1 MQWRLDGFELIIYA
15 SYLSVKVGRIRFF
28 EHRTV
33 QVDSRCLID
42 YHGVVS
48 SSPSSSLEREAST
61 PSCSS
66 RSGVTLSFEFSVQAK
81 LTKSALNWL
90 AFSYPCI

>member
-1 MQWRLDGFELIIYA
+1 M
-15 SYLSVKVGRIRFF
+15 SVKVGRIRFF

-33 QVDSRCLID
+33 QVDSRWLID

-66 RSGVTLSFEFSVQAK
+66 RSGVTLSFELIFLSMYLEGFSLDVEVK
-81 LTKSALNWL
+81 RYPLNSTTDHVPLSLT
-90 AFSYPCI
+90 